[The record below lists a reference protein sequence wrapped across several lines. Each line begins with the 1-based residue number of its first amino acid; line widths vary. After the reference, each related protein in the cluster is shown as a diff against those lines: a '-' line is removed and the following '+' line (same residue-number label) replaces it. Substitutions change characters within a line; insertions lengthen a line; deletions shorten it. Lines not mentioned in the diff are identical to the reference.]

1 MDWTDFVDDRP
12 FVAPIMTDEEGN
24 YYYASPDKTCFRW
37 LIIIAA
43 IIIVLLLFYI
53 YVV

>member
-12 FVAPIMTDEEGN
+12 FVAPIMTDEEN
-24 YYYASPDKTCFRW
+24 HYYATFNKMWVRW

-43 IIIVLLLFYI
+43 IIIALLLFYF